1 MKFIL
6 YYSISYKVV
15 YLKIRSTD
23 LFIAVTYKTYQQD
36 SMSPYAA
43 SISRLPSRKVSL
55 PVESTDLH
63 LSSLKGVIFPD
74 NIGLATTSPGNS
86 EDIHLHD
93 FNELLM
99 LMNTAKENN

>member
-23 LFIAVTYKTYQQD
+23 LSIAVTYKTYQQD
-36 SMSPYAA
+36 SMSPYAT
-43 SISRLPSRKVSL
+43 SFSRMPSCKVSL

-63 LSSLKGVIFPD
+63 LSFLKGVIFPD

-86 EDIHLHD
+86 EDIHLLD